1 MAGEYERKKEGAT
14 GHAGPEESKQ
24 AAGKKLRHEGAF
36 SPRSNKWAKTI
47 VRTERERPLT
57 HMSQTRMPLD
67 IIQYSGWAPFC
78 RRCPKPTC
86 PKHTAHPTLSGNNNR
101 VAPTRSF
108 VSGGHASARVQDAFA
123 LRPRL
128 CQQPS
133 GVRGR
138 FSLPSYLEKRQQQ
151 QQLRPPAHP
160 MVYPSCLLDLL
171 TTIHFTHV
179 LPHVLLAN
187 NQI

>member
-1 MAGEYERKKEGAT
+1 MSTAVGCSLGRV
-14 GHAGPEESKQ
+14 Q
-24 AAGKKLRHEGAF
+24 RHQHI
-36 SPRSNKWAKTI
+36 T
-47 VRTERERPLT
+47 
-57 HMSQTRMPLD
+57 
-67 IIQYSGWAPFC
+67 QYSGWASFC

-86 PKHTAHPTLSGNNNR
+86 PKHTARPTLSGNNNR

-108 VSGGHASARVQDAFA
+108 VSGGHASARARDASA

-138 FSLPSYLEKRQQQ
+138 CSLPSSLEKQQ

-160 MVYPSCLLDLL
+160 MLYPSCLLDLL

-179 LPHVLLAN
+179 WPHVILAK
-187 NQI
+187 NQISNFISRDFRLRKSRY